1 MAYRE
6 IVTKAVVGKG
16 RKYYKNVYDISVS
29 DDVSN
34 VLGCWIINHTFKGR
48 EENGHIVIE
57 GKFDCN
63 IWYSYDN
70 DSKTAVVNQKIDYN
84 DLFNVKI
91 KDDAD
96 LSGDTDIVVRSLTQP
111 SCSKVNIVD
120 DNHISFE
127 IDKEL
132 GIEIVGETKVKI
144 AIEADEEPWEE
155 ILDDVDDKTLEEIE
169 KVDENYIK

>member
-70 DSKTAVVNQKIDYN
+70 DTKTDVLKESQSYREVVRMRN
-84 DLFNVKI
+84 L
-91 KDDAD
+91 DDD
-96 LSGDTDIVVRSLTQP
+96 VTGEQIIVRSLKQP
-111 SCSKVNIVD
+111 TCSD
-120 DNHISFE
+120 ISISNRSIHYTIE
-127 IDKEL
+127 KEL
-132 GIEIVGETKVKI
+132 GIELVGDVKVKI
-144 AIEADEEPWEE
+144 EANEEEDPWDEIIDENSDDK
-155 ILDDVDDKTLEEIE
+155 LDDELTDDFIQ
-169 KVDENYIK
+169 ENPI